1 MQAFRKGMEY
11 LVDKLDS
18 KMLVYVAIS
27 PSLATGRYAHSRRIA
42 CDAYSDIGATEYTLN
57 STTYGWWQT
66 HIYNFIDADHL
77 VFSNKSLGENRAR
90 LTSGVINGT
99 LITGD
104 DFATTGQWT
113 DRAKDLLQK
122 EDILVIARNG
132 VAFTPVEGNAAQ
144 SASEAFVNKI
154 GDTYYVAVINYGEQ
168 KTMDLSLTRLGI
180 PAGEYTIRELFRSM
194 PQALTGSSLKITA
207 PARDAFIFRF
217 TPGTVT
223 SSESE
228 AGNDTTVLYP
238 NPTSDVVKIR
248 NEKTIRSF
256 RLLAAN
262 GDVLLE
268 RKNLK
273 TREYELKL
281 AAYAKGIY
289 FVSVLNAD
297 GNSRVFKVV
306 KE

>member
-1 MQAFRKGMEY
+1 MA
-11 LVDKLDS
+11 S
-18 KMLVYVAIS
+18 
-27 PSLATGRYAHSRRIA
+27 
-42 CDAYSDIGATEYTLN
+42 
-57 STTYGWWQT
+57 
-66 HIYNFIDADHL
+66 
-77 VFSNKSLGENRAR
+77 
-90 LTSGVINGT
+90 
-99 LITGD
+99 
-104 DFATTGQWT
+104 
-113 DRAKDLLQK
+113 
-122 EDILVIARNG
+122 ARNG

-217 TPGTVT
+217 APSTVT

-268 RKNLK
+268 KKNLK

-289 FVSVLNAD
+289 FVSVVNAD